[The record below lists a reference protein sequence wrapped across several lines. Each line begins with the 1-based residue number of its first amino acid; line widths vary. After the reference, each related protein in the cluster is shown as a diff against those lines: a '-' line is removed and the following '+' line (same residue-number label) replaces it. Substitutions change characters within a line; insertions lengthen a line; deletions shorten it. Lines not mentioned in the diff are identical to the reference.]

1 MSNNML
7 KLTIEDVF
15 NQSVLKTDF
24 SAQQMAQL
32 NRYYQW
38 CQSTSTYKKWMNKHT
53 LWQLK
58 TKIAVLEAI
67 DVINSNTDFFIAI
80 ANVMRSYNDSYSV
93 EQIANYLIYY
103 YWENTLMGYQYEDI
117 ITDCFRLVFGEA
129 AVNNN
134 ADLDKM
140 GIDIQLSNNSNEAIA
155 NIQIKNVS
163 FLNNLDYKTDKL
175 KQYANN
181 GVKMLFYSVDEDG
194 FLTIAQT
201 TNGYCLITP
210 QQLLSNNCYEVVG
223 QLYGGRKLSLI
234 ELRDILTEQK
244 NKMS

>member
-1 MSNNML
+1 ML

-32 NRYYQW
+32 NKYYQW
-38 CQSTSTYKKWMNKHT
+38 CQSTSTYKKWANKHT

-58 TKIAVLEAI
+58 TKIGLCEAI
-67 DVINSNTDFFIAI
+67 DTINSNIDFFIAI
-80 ANVMRSYNDSYSV
+80 ANVMRSYNNIYSV

-117 ITDCFRLVFGEA
+117 ITDCFRLVFGEE

-134 ADLDKM
+134 ADLDKL
-140 GIDIQLSNNSNEAIA
+140 GIDIQLLNSSNEAIA

-181 GVKMLFYSVDEDG
+181 GVKMLFYSVDKDG

-201 TNGYCLITP
+201 TNGYCLIEP
-210 QQLLSNNCYEVVG
+210 KQLLANNCYEVVG

>member
-7 KLTIEDVF
+7 KLTIEDIL

-32 NRYYQW
+32 NKYYQW
-38 CQSTSTYKKWMNKHT
+38 CQSTLTYKKWANQHT

-58 TKIAVLEAI
+58 TNTAVFEAI
-67 DVINSNTDFFIAI
+67 DIINSNTDFFIAI
-80 ANVMRSYNDSYSV
+80 ANVMRSYNNEYSV

-117 ITDCFRLVFGEA
+117 ITDCFRLVFGEE

-140 GIDIQLSNNSNEAIA
+140 GIDIQLLNNSNEAIA

-163 FLNNLDYKTDKL
+163 FLNNLHYKAEKL

-181 GVKMLFYSVDEDG
+181 GVKILFYSVDEDG

-201 TNGYCLITP
+201 TNGYCLIEP
-210 QQLLSNNCYEVVG
+210 QQLLANNCYEVVG
-223 QLYGGRKLSLI
+223 QLYGGKKLSLI